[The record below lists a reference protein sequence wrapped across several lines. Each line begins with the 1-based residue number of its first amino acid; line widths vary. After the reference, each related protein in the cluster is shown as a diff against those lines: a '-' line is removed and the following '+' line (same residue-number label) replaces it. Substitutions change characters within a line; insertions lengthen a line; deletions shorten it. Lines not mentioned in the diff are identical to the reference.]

1 MSLFS
6 RFHQVLKKL
15 EFPPGNNVSDKPLTP
30 LDAHHS
36 GDQFDINFCL
46 CDNYSLHNVILCII
60 NNVVYLNRSTCR
72 QHQKK
77 LVNSFHYILSIND
90 VIILSIN
97 DVIAYQSRN
106 IKGNQYRH
114 LITFLQFIHF
124 VLDSFDSSHGFS
136 ANQKHAKIQIL
147 SQTTPTYTMVSTCCL
162 LTIQKSL

>member
-1 MSLFS
+1 MHTFL
-6 RFHQVLKKL
+6 VIILI
-15 EFPPGNNVSDKPLTP
+15 LT
-30 LDAHHS
+30 L
-36 GDQFDINFCL
+36 CL

-60 NNVVYLNRSTCR
+60 NNVIYLNRSTCR

-106 IKGNQYRH
+106 IKGNRYRH
-114 LITFLQFIHF
+114 LITFLQFICF
-124 VLDSFDSSHGFS
+124 VLDFFDSSHGFS
-136 ANQKHAKIQIL
+136 ANQRHAKIQIL
-147 SQTTPTYTMVSTCCL
+147 SQTTPTTDNGFNCCL